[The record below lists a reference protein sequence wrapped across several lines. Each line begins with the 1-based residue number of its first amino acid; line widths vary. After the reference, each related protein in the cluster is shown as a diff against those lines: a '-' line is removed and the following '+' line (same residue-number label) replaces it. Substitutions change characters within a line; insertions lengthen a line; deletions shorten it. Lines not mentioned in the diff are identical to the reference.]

1 MAATFKVTRMDGM
14 PSTVEKKMVLGI
26 KKSKAIRGGTTIFF
40 TNGNYKIVREA
51 PEVIE
56 KRVGRRCY

>member
-14 PSTVEKKMVLGI
+14 ESTVQRSMVLGI
-26 KKSKAIRGGTTIFF
+26 KKSKSIRGGTTIFF

-51 PEVIE
+51 PELIQQ
-56 KRVGRRCY
+56 RVGRRCY